1 MKTDKEINEIIKQ
14 GLEEYAK
21 AETKSE
27 DTADVTFSKTHEE
40 KMQKMFDN
48 MRKENKSSKTADREL
63 VIHIKFNWFTKV
75 AVAVIVVG
83 VFVSAVSTGIKAW
96 RESKL
101 NSYEG
106 SGDYSW
112 LLPNDTS
119 EMYEKKTDE
128 EAIDYVKKIFPGLTG
143 EVSEVVI
150 NGNSKIQRI
159 NFKYNNKETAFK
171 FGKNMN
177 IGLDDNN
184 SVVEKIYFKGDEIT
198 KYIGKNFVLYTWNH
212 EEASFSIYREDED
225 LDIKEFIESIN
236 YEKIETNF

>member
-40 KMQKMFDN
+40 KMQKMFDD
-48 MRKENKSSKTADREL
+48 MRKENKSNKPADREL
-63 VIHIKFNWFTKV
+63 VIHIKFNWLTKV

-128 EAIDYVKKIFPGLTG
+128 EKIAYVRSIFPNLSG
-143 EVSEVVI
+143 EITEVEI
-150 NGNSKIQRI
+150 TNKSKMHRI
-159 NFKYNNKETAFK
+159 SFRNNEKYIVVK
-171 FGKNMN
+171 FGNAMSM
-177 IGLDDNN
+177 GLDTDNREMN
-184 SVVEKIYFKGDEIT
+184 EMLIKNTRVIYFFEKGMLTYLWEKD
-198 KYIGKNFVLYTWNH
+198 GVFVNLYGNISE
-212 EEASFSIYREDED
+212 EEATSI
-225 LDIKEFIESIN
+225 FNTIN

>member
-40 KMQKMFDN
+40 KMQKMFDD
-48 MRKENKSSKTADREL
+48 MRKENKSNKPADREL

-96 RESKL
+96 RKSKL

-128 EAIDYVKKIFPGLTG
+128 EAVKYVKGIFPELSGDI
-143 EVSEVVI
+143 SEVEIRNYSKMQRIHFKNNEKSISIKICDEV
-150 NGNSKIQRI
+150 NRGVDASKIDTESIFIDGVEILYYLEKSVYSYIWDAEGLSFCLYGDMNQ
-159 NFKYNNKETAFK
+159 KE
-171 FGKNMN
+171 M
-177 IGLDDNN
+177 I
-184 SVVEKIYFKGDEIT
+184 E
-198 KYIGKNFVLYTWNH
+198 LY
-212 EEASFSIYREDED
+212 
-225 LDIKEFIESIN
+225 KSIN

>member
-40 KMQKMFDN
+40 KMQKMFDD
-48 MRKENKSSKTADREL
+48 MRKENKSNKPADREL
-63 VIHIKFNWFTKV
+63 VIHIKFNWLTKV
-75 AVAVIVVG
+75 AVAVIVIG

-119 EMYEKKTDE
+119 EMYEKKPM
-128 EAIDYVKKIFPGLTG
+128 EAIEYVKSVFPSISG
-143 EVSEVVI
+143 EISEVEIKNHSKMHRIFFKCDGNYIGVKISESINLGLDTIQVDTKVKEI
-150 NGNSKIQRI
+150 NGI
-159 NFKYNNKETAFK
+159 E
-171 FGKNMN
+171 
-177 IGLDDNN
+177 
-184 SVVEKIYFKGDEIT
+184 
-198 KYIGKNFVLYTWNH
+198 VLYYFEKDILSYVWDFNGLSFYLYGNMS
-212 EEASFSIYREDED
+212 EEKMIQLCKD
-225 LDIKEFIESIN
+225 IN